1 MLDIYRRRFALKG
14 AKKDVMKALRFMAE
28 NAALETNYSYLYE
41 IFLKPSEDKG
51 DCESYGLTEN
61 FDEAGEMDQVG
72 FFSCGYMMR
81 PLLAVLEYETV
92 FNEIASQNPSVEL
105 YAEMHNEGGIQE
117 TQSYMESFYSPD
129 GSTSLQ
135 QNYIQIYQD
144 PDDEDFDPSEDPFL
158 SDEAIENQYLELW
171 GKPKSYFE
179 ALLGLGEVGN
189 KHGFCSIAACK
200 DILKKEM
207 KVSGFYSDEV
217 KERFEHIKIGQN
229 LFLKPDESEDIM
241 LFSEEGYVGKLSQKG
256 NFELMTFD
264 QETGKMQYFRD
275 VIYSLNHML
284 QLIPDDICCEVLALT
299 PLSQR
304 RKNAKYALL
313 CVELKISQ
321 EMIESIKQEQ
331 NAKAGFLEEVVRS
344 IENFKKSK

>member
-1 MLDIYRRRFALKG
+1 MPDIYKRRFALKG
-14 AKKDVMKALRFMAE
+14 TKKDVMKALRFMAE

-61 FDEAGEMDQVG
+61 FEQAGEMDQVG
-72 FFSCGYMMR
+72 FFSCGYMAR
-81 PLLAVLEYETV
+81 PLLAVLEYEKV
-92 FNEIASQNPSVEL
+92 FYEIASQNPSVEL

-144 PDDEDFDPSEDPFL
+144 PDDEDFDPSEEPFL
-158 SDEAIENQYLELW
+158 SEEAIENQYLELW

-179 ALLGLGEVGN
+179 SLLGIGKTGN
-189 KHGFCSIAACK
+189 KHDFCSIAACK
-200 DILKKEM
+200 DMLKKEM
-207 KVSGFYSDEV
+207 KVSGFYADED

-229 LFLKPDESEDIM
+229 LFLKPYESEDIM

-264 QETGKMQYFRD
+264 QETGIMLYFRD
-275 VIYSLNHML
+275 VIYSLHHML
-284 QLIPDDICCEVLALT
+284 QLIPDSLWCEVLDVT
-299 PLSQR
+299 PLSKR

-313 CVELKISQ
+313 RLELKIPQ
-321 EMIESIKQEQ
+321 EMIECVEQ
-331 NAKAGFLEEVVRS
+331 KRNAEAGFLEEVVRS
-344 IENFKKSK
+344 IETLKKSK